1 MARAVYNLATHQC
14 DDGASPP
21 VGRTKVSWVQQLRL
35 GSLALR
41 GSPSARLAYALVLAD
56 DDEHGRA
63 LRQFAQAAHGGLPH
77 AQFRL
82 GRCYLLGLGVPSG
95 LDAALRWLT
104 QAAEGHD
111 VEAQVLLAS
120 LALQGISMDA
130 KASLFE
136 PATRHAGQPADYQ
149 MALHWGRQAAD
160 AGSAEAQTLVGY
172 ILTSGPEELQ
182 DPPRAAQYYQQAAAN
197 GFAQGQL
204 GWALA
209 LLRDGAS
216 PAVDAEAWQLLE
228 SAANADL
235 PAAHFA
241 LGVLAEQAGAE
252 QAVAE
257 QAGAEQAEH
266 NDDRLTRGTAHYREA
281 AEHGHRS
288 AQFRY
293 GIALLTGRGVK
304 QDAQSG
310 ETWLRRAGLAGEPL
324 AAAMVGDIYARQA
337 DGQPNFCEA
346 AMWFERAAA
355 AGHVGA
361 ARALGQV
368 CLRGGGFGTDPVSAA
383 HWLRVAAT
391 ADDLVAAYELG
402 ICLAHGIGT
411 TRNDAEALQWFR
423 RAIEVMPEAQYW
435 VARMMDEGRGTAQD
449 SPAAR
454 AFYLRAA
461 AEGNGDAATAA
472 GEMLVNGRGGLP
484 DRPAAMRLFLG
495 AAARGH
501 KGAQYALSV
510 LEPANDTGAPAIG
523 ASAIG
528 ASAIGPSGNGVSGG
542 EALAV

>member
-1 MARAVYNLATHQC
+1 MARAVYDPAIHWR

-21 VGRTKVSWVQQLRL
+21 LGRAKVSWVQQLRL
-35 GSLALR
+35 GCLALR
-41 GSPSARLAYALVLAD
+41 GYPSARLAYALILAD
-56 DDEHGRA
+56 DGEHRRA

-104 QAAEGHD
+104 KAAHGCD

-130 KASLFE
+130 QAGLFE

-149 MALHWGRQAAD
+149 IALHWGRQAAD

-172 ILTSGPEELQ
+172 ILTSGPEELR
-182 DPPRAAQYYQQAAAN
+182 DLPRAAQYYRQASES

-216 PAVDAEAWQLLE
+216 PAVDAEAWRLLE
-228 SAANADL
+228 SAAKADL

-241 LGVLAEQAGAE
+241 LGVLAEQA
-252 QAVAE
+252 VAE
-257 QAGAEQAEH
+257 QALVEQAEH
-266 NDDRLTRGTAHYREA
+266 NPGRLTTGTAHYREA
-281 AEHGHRS
+281 AERGHRS

-304 QDAQSG
+304 QDTQSG

-324 AAAMVGDIYARQA
+324 AAAMVGDIYARQG

-346 AMWFERAAA
+346 ALWFERAAE
-355 AGHVGA
+355 AGHIGA

-423 RAIEVMPEAQYW
+423 RAIGVMPEALYW

-449 SPAAR
+449 PTAAR
-454 AFYLRAA
+454 ALYLRAA
-461 AEGNGDAATAA
+461 AEGNGDAAMAA

-484 DRPAAMRLFLG
+484 DRPAAMRLFVG

-510 LEPANDTGAPAIG
+510 LEPANDTGA
-523 ASAIG
+523 SAIG
-528 ASAIGPSGNGVSGG
+528 ASGTGTSGG